1 MPDDVISLFSDTGTR
16 PTAAMRAAMAAAE
29 VGDEQEGQDPTVNR
43 LQERVA
49 GLLGTEAALWFPSGT
64 MCNLVAVKVHT
75 RPGDVVI
82 ADWMAHI
89 VRAESGGAALASG
102 VLVEPIRTERGIF
115 TAAEL
120 DAAFDRV
127 NTVPAPW
134 GPPAGLVCVE
144 QTHNLGGGSVWP
156 LEALDAVAACAAERG
171 VPVHMDGARLLN
183 ACAASGVPAAAFAA
197 RVDSLWIDFTKGLGA
212 PIGAVLAGRRTF
224 LERARRY
231 KQLFGGGMRQAG
243 IAAAG
248 CLYAL
253 DHHVERLATDHEHA
267 RLLALGLASVA
278 GIRLRTPEP
287 ETNIVFFDAR
297 GLGISNAEFLDRM
310 AAAGVRM
317 SGLAGWIRAVTHLD
331 VSRAAIDRVVGAV
344 RNIAQFTLSRV
355 RVGTGHNSQRVAAHG
370 AARQARRGA
379 TGSPLALA
387 GGSGRSPELVKQSP
401 LALAGGSGRSPEL
414 VKLLDIA
421 RKG

>member
-1 MPDDVISLFSDTGTR
+1 MPDDVVSLFSDTGTQ

-43 LQERVA
+43 LQESVA
-49 GLLGTEAALWFPSGT
+49 GLLGKEAALWFPSGT
-64 MCNLVAVKVHT
+64 MCNLVAVKLHT

-82 ADWMAHI
+82 AEGQAHV

-120 DAAFDRV
+120 EAAFDRV
-127 NTVPAPW
+127 HTVPPPW
-134 GPPAGLVCVE
+134 GAPAGLICVE

-156 LEALDAVAACAAERG
+156 LGALDAVAACAREHG

-183 ACAASGVPAAAFAA
+183 ACTASGVSAAAFAA

-212 PIGAVLAGRRTF
+212 PIGAVLAGSRAFVR
-224 LERARRY
+224 RARRY

-248 CLYAL
+248 CLHAL
-253 DHHVERLATDHEHA
+253 DHHVERLAVDHEHA
-267 RLLALGLASVA
+267 RLLARGLAA
-278 GIRLRTPEP
+278 ATGIRLRTQEP

-297 GLGISNAEFLDRM
+297 GLGMSNAEFLDRL
-310 AAAGVRM
+310 AATGIRM
-317 SGLAGWIRAVTHLD
+317 SSIGGWIRAVTHLD
-331 VSRAAIDRVVGAV
+331 VSRAGIERVTDAV
-344 RNIAQFTLSRV
+344 R
-355 RVGTGHNSQRVAAHG
+355 
-370 AARQARRGA
+370 
-379 TGSPLALA
+379 
-387 GGSGRSPELVKQSP
+387 
-401 LALAGGSGRSPEL
+401 
-414 VKLLDIA
+414 DIA
-421 RKG
+421 LSCRHRP